1 MVAVHAFS
9 WEDISTPDFS
19 NPARVAW
26 RQAVAEI
33 AAKAHAALPETV
45 HGRLEKAVAMVLN
58 GDVEILEGG
67 QARVASQSN
76 GITQY
81 VVCNGTCECRDFPK
95 AEGGWCKHRVSAA
108 LYKRAAPL
116 AKAKLATATT
126 GQPEA
131 RRQPTPALPQ
141 APPAVPDTPGLPE
154 GLKPFIV
161 HLHGKPFVSYAGLL
175 FLAHERG
182 LVSLKAHF
190 ISVTP
195 ELALAEAAATFADGQ
210 TYGECADSTPQNV
223 GPTVRAHFPRIALTR
238 AKARALRDALT
249 IGIAALEELDGE

>member
-45 HGRLEKAVAMVLN
+45 HGRLEKAVAIVLN
-58 GDVEILEGG
+58 GDVKLLEGG
-67 QARVASQSN
+67 QARVASQSD
-76 GITQY
+76 GATHY
-81 VVCNGTCECRDFPK
+81 TVCNGTCACRDFPR
-95 AEGGWCKHRVSAA
+95 AAGGWYKHRLSAA
-108 LYKRAAPL
+108 LYKRASPL
-116 AKAKLATATT
+116 DRAKLEAATS
-126 GQPEA
+126 GQSAAPD
-131 RRQPTPALPQ
+131 QLMSVPAQ
-141 APPAVPDTPGLPE
+141 ISPAVPDTPGLPE

-161 HLHGKPFVSYAGLL
+161 TLHGKPFVSYTGLL

-182 LVSLKAHF
+182 LLSLKAHF

-195 ELALAEAAATFADGQ
+195 ELALAEAEAIFADGK

-238 AKARALRDALT
+238 AKARCLRDALN
-249 IGIAALEELDGE
+249 ISVCSVEEMET